1 MKLPPWILA
10 VFGWATMTTHLG
22 GAEVVEHDGAK
33 YHLFRVD
40 PAEWSKLQLGT
51 VTFHQFSR
59 FFLHL
64 GCEDV
69 LYLDG
74 DISNMLVHP
83 PADAKLTPNTFAGMF
98 YVAE

>member
-1 MKLPPWILA
+1 MTCMKLPPWILA
-10 VFGWATMTTHLG
+10 V
-22 GAEVVEHDGAK
+22 
-33 YHLFRVD
+33 
-40 PAEWSKLQLGT
+40 
-51 VTFHQFSR
+51 
-59 FFLHL
+59 L

-74 DISNMLVHP
+74 DISNMLVNP